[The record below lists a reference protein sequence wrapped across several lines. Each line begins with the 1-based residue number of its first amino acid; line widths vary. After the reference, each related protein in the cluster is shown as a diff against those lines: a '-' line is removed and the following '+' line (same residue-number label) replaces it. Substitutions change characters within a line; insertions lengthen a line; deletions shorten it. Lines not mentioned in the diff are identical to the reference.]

1 MSKMKVTIEV
11 EVDETTSH
19 PRNWDWVELV
29 GLGTEYVSTES
40 EGV

>member
-1 MSKMKVTIEV
+1 MTKMKVTIEG

-29 GLGTEYVSTES
+29 GSGTEYISS
-40 EGV
+40 EGVEE